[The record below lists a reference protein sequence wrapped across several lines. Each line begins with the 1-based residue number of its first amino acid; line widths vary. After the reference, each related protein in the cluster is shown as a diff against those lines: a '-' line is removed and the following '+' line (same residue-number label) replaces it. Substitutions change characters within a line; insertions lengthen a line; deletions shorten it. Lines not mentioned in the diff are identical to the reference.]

1 MVNENL
7 NDKIPYSILFV
18 EDEKETRENYVNY
31 LKRYYTYVYEAKD
44 GVEAYDIY
52 LDKKPMILILDI
64 NMPRMN
70 GLELLQKIR
79 QKDHNVKCL
88 MLTAHTDKEF
98 LIKATQL
105 KLTDYLLKPLKRI
118 ALREA
123 LVKVINEIENYEVVS
138 KKILDLADGYIWN
151 IRESKLLLNSHE
163 VILTG
168 SEIKLLE
175 LFFKNTN
182 INLSYDDIIIY
193 IWDTFEEDKT
203 DALKAIIKKLRKKLP
218 ENLIQNIYGIGYKIV
233 L

>member
-1 MVNENL
+1 MISEDES
-7 NDKIPYSILFV
+7 DKIPYSILFV

-79 QKDHNVKCL
+79 QKDYNTKCL

-98 LIKATQL
+98 LLKATQL
-105 KLTDYLLKPLKRI
+105 KLTDYLLKPLKRVRLRD
-118 ALREA
+118 ALT
-123 LVKVINEIENYEVVS
+123 KVINEIENYEVVS
-138 KKILDLADGYIWN
+138 KKILNLTDGYIWD

-163 VILTG
+163 VIITG
-168 SEIKLLE
+168 LEIKLLE
-175 LFFKNTN
+175 LFFRNIN

-193 IWDTFEEDKT
+193 IWDTFDEDKT
-203 DALKAIIKKLRKKLP
+203 DALKTTIKKLRKKLP
-218 ENLIQNIYGIGYKIV
+218 NGLIQNIYGIGYKIT